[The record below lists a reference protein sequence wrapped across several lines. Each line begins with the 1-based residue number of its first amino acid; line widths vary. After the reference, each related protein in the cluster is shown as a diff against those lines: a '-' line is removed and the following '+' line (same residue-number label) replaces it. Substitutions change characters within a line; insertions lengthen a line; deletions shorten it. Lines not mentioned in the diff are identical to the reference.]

1 MAMVTIHE
9 SSLIRGVKHVA
20 LKTFTDDR
28 GRFLEVFRREWFPER
43 KWDAVQCNRSESRQN
58 VLRGLH
64 YHFRQID
71 YWYPFSG
78 RIRIALADLRPGSPT
93 RGAVEVREMSGD
105 EPAGVFIPV
114 GVAHGFVA
122 LTDAVLTYVVDG
134 YYDVNDEHGVAWDD
148 PDLAVPWGVTAPLLS
163 PRDRN
168 NPRLRD
174 LSAERLPRF
183 EG

>member
-1 MAMVTIHE
+1 MVEIQE
-9 SSLIRGVKHVA
+9 STLIRGVKHVS
-20 LKTFTDDR
+20 LDVFTDDR
-28 GRFLEVFRREWFPER
+28 GRFLEMFRREWFPER
-43 KWDAVQCNRSESRQN
+43 TWSAVQVNRSESRKN

-64 YHFRQID
+64 FHFHQID

-134 YYDVNDEHGVAWDD
+134 YYDPSDEHGVAWDD
-148 PDLAVPWGVTAPLLS
+148 PELAVRWGVETPIAMPAM
-163 PRDRN
+163 PTTWRT
-168 NPRLRD
+168 
-174 LSAERLPRF
+174 
-183 EG
+183 